1 MNRNP
6 AKQMK
11 RDIAEHIEFYNSL
24 AVEPDED
31 DA

>member
-1 MNRNP
+1 MKRKP
-6 AKQMK
+6 AKKMK
-11 RDIAEHIEFYNSL
+11 RDIAEHIKFYNSL